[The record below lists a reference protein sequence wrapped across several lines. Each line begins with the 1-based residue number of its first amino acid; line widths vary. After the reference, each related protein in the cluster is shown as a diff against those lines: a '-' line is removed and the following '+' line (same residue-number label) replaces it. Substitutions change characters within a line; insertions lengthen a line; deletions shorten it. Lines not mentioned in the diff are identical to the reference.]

1 MKRYYDLNPNSPFFH
16 LMQDTTEE
24 DKLSHEEKE
33 RIVWL
38 TKTNLLAVDLE
49 TEKSSA
55 DEQAYII
62 YGALNNVP
70 SEEIARNLLINEF
83 KENEECVKILKDSA
97 DASYI
102 NKVFQSVQNLKD

>member
-24 DKLSHEEKE
+24 DKLSPEEKE
-33 RIVWL
+33 RIAWV

-83 KENEECVKILKDSA
+83 KENEECVKILKEWAVVTTISCL
-97 DASYI
+97 
-102 NKVFQSVQNLKD
+102 VQSVKILKG

>member
-24 DKLSHEEKE
+24 DKLSPEEKE
-33 RIVWL
+33 RIVWV

-55 DEQAYII
+55 NEQAYII

-83 KENEECVKILKDSA
+83 KENEECVKILKAISRCRTTR
-97 DASYI
+97 S
-102 NKVFQSVQNLKD
+102 VVQSVKILKD

>member
-33 RIVWL
+33 RIVWV

-83 KENEECVKILKDSA
+83 KENKECVKILKELSRCHT
-97 DASYI
+97 I
-102 NKVFQSVQNLKD
+102 RRR